1 MRRELLDARPLR
13 PGLGR
18 ERDSDFDFGSVDRA
32 FSFDAWDF
40 GASSESFRSTS
51 RLECPVNFEKSRE
64 ETDSVFFSVSDKGN
78 SGFIRAW
85 RISSLTPARFA
96 RWIKVWIWEAV
107 VTFIRPSFS
116 ASAISGEVVKARIAW
131 TRR

>member
-1 MRRELLDARPLR
+1 MRVHFDRVWVVSVTRISISEALIARSLSTR
-13 PGLGR
+13 GI
-18 ERDSDFDFGSVDRA
+18 S
-32 FSFDAWDF
+32 